1 MAFNISLR
9 KKTMFKK
16 LTAEEFDQLSVK
28 GWGRSSPTYHAI
40 IGLKKDEAVIIPKAG
55 WKRNKPPSSICRSI
69 EKKFA
74 SMKVKYK
81 CVALADDSGWAIKRI
96 A

>member
-1 MAFNISLR
+1 MIKQIS
-9 KKTMFKK
+9 
-16 LTAEEFDQLSVK
+16 AEEFDQLKIK

-40 IGLKKDEAVIIPKAG
+40 IGLHIGEAIIVEKNG
-55 WKRNKPPSSICRSI
+55 WKRNKPPSSICRAI

-81 CVALADDSGWAIKRI
+81 CVALSDNSGWGIKRI

>member
-1 MAFNISLR
+1 
-9 KKTMFKK
+9 MFQK
-16 LTAEEFDQLSVK
+16 LTAEEFDQLRIK

-40 IGLKKDEAVIIPKAG
+40 IGLHLGEAIMIPKSG